1 MATIANMTV
10 EELKKFVEDMI
21 DERLTKLLGTFELDE
36 SSDEANTL
44 SWDDIRAGVER
55 HRWSAPS
62 GAKSSLQLLREDR
75 ES

>member
-21 DERLTKLLGTFELDE
+21 DERITRWLGQFEIPDEPEEEDDLTWDE
-36 SSDEANTL
+36 INDL
-44 SWDDIRAGVER
+44 VER
-55 HRWSAPS
+55 HRWTPPP
-62 GAKSSLQLLREDR
+62 GAKSSLEFLREDR